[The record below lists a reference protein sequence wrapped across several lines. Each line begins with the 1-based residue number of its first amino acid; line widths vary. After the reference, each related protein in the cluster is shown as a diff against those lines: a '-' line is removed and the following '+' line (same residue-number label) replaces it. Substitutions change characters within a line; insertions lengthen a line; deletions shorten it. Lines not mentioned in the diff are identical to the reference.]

1 MSDEGGEKEPLFSEE
16 IYDIKNIF
24 YEIIKGYS
32 CDYAENLFIKHFT
45 ELEKI
50 EIIKKRQEILARA
63 KIKGLRTQR
72 EVLAFLASEKIW
84 TQDNEDSI
92 AELELSIQDNSKM
105 LERLVFDNKKQS
117 LAAAIKGMEV
127 KLSALK
133 AKRSEIV
140 GLTAEKY
147 ADEKY
152 LNYFLF
158 FAFYKDESITERY
171 FSKQDFDDLEDEEIE
186 KYFLIYS
193 NNLKK
198 FNDEN
203 FKKVAVT
210 PVFLNLSGFAYEDSS
225 LFLGKNV
232 MQYTTYQFEIFN
244 LLKRN
249 MRVISET
256 SSDII
261 SIHSQTKY
269 SDLIRW
275 YNDQSDAIELRNK
288 KASGRSE
295 GGISITHR
303 DVNR

>member
-1 MSDEGGEKEPLFSEE
+1 
-16 IYDIKNIF
+16 
-24 YEIIKGYS
+24 
-32 CDYAENLFIKHFT
+32 
-45 ELEKI
+45 
-50 EIIKKRQEILARA
+50 
-63 KIKGLRTQR
+63 
-72 EVLAFLASEKIW
+72 
-84 TQDNEDSI
+84 
-92 AELELSIQDNSKM
+92 M

-117 LAAAIKGMEV
+117 LAAAIKGIEV

-133 AKRSEIV
+133 AKRSEVV

-210 PVFLNLSGFAYEDSS
+210 PVFLNLSGFAYEDSY

-249 MRVISET
+249 MRVISEI
-256 SSDII
+256 SSDVI

-295 GGISITHR
+295 GGISVTHR

>member
-1 MSDEGGEKEPLFSEE
+1 MSDEGEKEPLFSEE

-117 LAAAIKGMEV
+117 LAAAIKGIEV

-133 AKRSEIV
+133 AKRSEVV

-249 MRVISET
+249 MRVISEI
-256 SSDII
+256 SSDVI

-295 GGISITHR
+295 GGISVTHR

>member
-1 MSDEGGEKEPLFSEE
+1 MSDEGEKEPLFSEE

-133 AKRSEIV
+133 EKRSEMV

-158 FAFYKDESITERY
+158 FAFYKDESITEKY

-249 MRVISET
+249 MRVISEA